1 MASATATTEKDIF
14 GKDFTVGTYV
24 LVRCKV
30 TAITPAPPGY
40 NTLTQYYGG
49 SGDTVSLLVETVN
62 PQDVPGITL
71 AVSPTQCR
79 FAGDINQA

>member
-24 LVRCKV
+24 FVRCKV

-40 NTLTQYYGG
+40 NT
-49 SGDTVSLLVETVN
+49 GDTVSLLVETVN

-79 FAGDINQA
+79 FAGDTNQA